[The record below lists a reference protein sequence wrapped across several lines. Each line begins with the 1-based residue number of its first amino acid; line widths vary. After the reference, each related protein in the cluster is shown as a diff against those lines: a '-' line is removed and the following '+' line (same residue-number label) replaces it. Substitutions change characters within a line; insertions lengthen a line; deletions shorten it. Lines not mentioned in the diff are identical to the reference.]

1 MNYFHLNHT
10 DTHSYY
16 NKQIKRITSTFKKQ
30 IIELN
35 LHLPSLQQYKV
46 PYQKHRYHQGTY
58 GYPCYEQEQID
69 RFEQL

>member
-1 MNYFHLNHT
+1 MEEKTEIEKVF
-10 DTHSYY
+10 
-16 NKQIKRITSTFKKQ
+16 IKTNRQTITSCSEKDNF
-30 IIELN
+30 N

-58 GYPCYEQEQID
+58 GYPCYGQEQID

>member
-1 MNYFHLNHT
+1 M
-10 DTHSYY
+10 
-16 NKQIKRITSTFKKQ
+16 KRITSTFKKQ

-35 LHLPSLQQYKV
+35 LHLPSLQLHKV
-46 PYQKHRYHQGTY
+46 PSQKHRYHQGTY